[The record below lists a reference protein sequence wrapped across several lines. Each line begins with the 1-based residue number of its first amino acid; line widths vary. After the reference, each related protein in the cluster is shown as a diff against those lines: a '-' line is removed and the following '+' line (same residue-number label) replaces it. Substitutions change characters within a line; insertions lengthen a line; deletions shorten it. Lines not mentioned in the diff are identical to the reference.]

1 MSEKELLEQEKKSE
15 EQEEHIA
22 WMKWIKK
29 NLVPLHHLSNIEIT
43 K

>member
-15 EQEEHIA
+15 EQEEHIT

-29 NLVPLHHLSNIEIT
+29 I
-43 K
+43 